1 MSNIICKRCVMD
13 NSDIEITFDKNGICN
28 HCSEFDKNRH
38 LEWFDNES
46 GKETLFLIIEKIKK
60 EGRGKDY
67 DCILGLSGGIDSS
80 YLCLKIKEFGLR
92 PLIVHIDAG
101 WNSELAVANIES
113 IVKFCKYDLYTHVV
127 DWEEIRD
134 LQLSYLKAGIANQD
148 VPQDHIFFAT
158 IYHLAAK
165 KNIKYIL
172 NGGNFSTES
181 VFPKSWHGSSMDSA
195 NLLHIQKS
203 FGSLRLKQ
211 YKTISFFQYFIWY
224 PLFRRIR
231 TIRPLNYM
239 HYNKTEAEDIL
250 ISTVGYKK
258 YDRKHGES
266 IFTRIFQNYYLPKKF
281 GYDKRR
287 PHLSSLILSGQISR
301 KQALDKIEEILYD
314 PNELEIDLNFFCK
327 KMRISR
333 QELDKY
339 LAAPNRSYKDFKNWD
354 LKYTFIKK
362 LKKIFFLFF
371 GHIHLR

>member
-1 MSNIICKRCVMD
+1 MD

-38 LEWFDNES
+38 LEWFENES

-165 KNIKYIL
+165 KNIKYMV
-172 NGGNFSTES
+172 NGT
-181 VFPKSWHGSSMDSA
+181 
-195 NLLHIQKS
+195 
-203 FGSLRLKQ
+203 LKN
-211 YKTISFFQYFIWY
+211 YFI
-224 PLFRRIR
+224 
-231 TIRPLNYM
+231 
-239 HYNKTEAEDIL
+239 
-250 ISTVGYKK
+250 S
-258 YDRKHGES
+258 
-266 IFTRIFQNYYLPKKF
+266 
-281 GYDKRR
+281 
-287 PHLSSLILSGQISR
+287 
-301 KQALDKIEEILYD
+301 
-314 PNELEIDLNFFCK
+314 
-327 KMRISR
+327 
-333 QELDKY
+333 
-339 LAAPNRSYKDFKNWD
+339 
-354 LKYTFIKK
+354 
-362 LKKIFFLFF
+362 FFLFF
-371 GHIHLR
+371 KYFITIY